1 MKEAPKQGAAA
12 GDSLALEG
20 KSFSLK
26 VKSGKTKIF
35 VRKFETDSKIYS
47 VGSMNESDWREKL
60 EFVMAENAQLREQLE
75 FNQTPQVRFLVRA
88 NLRMFFEGTHHS
100 Y

>member
-1 MKEAPKQGAAA
+1 MNTMP
-12 GDSLALEG
+12 LEG
-20 KSFSLK
+20 SSN
-26 VKSGKTKIF
+26 
-35 VRKFETDSKIYS
+35 DA
-47 VGSMNESDWREKL
+47 DWREKL

-75 FNQTPQVRFLVRA
+75 FNQTPQVRYIVRV